1 MARAPRL
8 YVPLDL
14 GFFDDVRIMRAGE
27 KAGWLYLNM
36 LTQTRTV
43 DSDGVLFAEQIAKL
57 AVPQWKQRLAIL
69 VREGLVEEMTTGVY
83 AIASW
88 SKWNQTAAER
98 EEAKRAEAKRKAD
111 ARAKAAAE
119 QNGGKP

>member
-27 KAGWLYLNM
+27 KAGWLYLAM
-36 LTQTRTV
+36 TTRARSLDT
-43 DSDGVLFAEQIAKL
+43 DGLLFTEQIAKL
-57 AVPQWKQRLAIL
+57 AIPGWKQRLAAL
-69 VREGLVEEMTTGVY
+69 VREDLVTETAPDCY
-83 AIASW
+83 FIRSYR
-88 SKWNQTAAER
+88 KWNDTAGER
-98 EEAKRAEAKRKAD
+98 AQQKADEAKRKAE

-119 QNGGKP
+119 AKGK

>member
-27 KAGWLYLNM
+27 KAAWLYLNM
-36 LTQTRTV
+36 LTKTRSV

-57 AVPQWKQRLAIL
+57 GVSQWKQRLTVL
-69 VREGLVEEMTTGVY
+69 VAEGLVDEMTTDCYG
-83 AIASW
+83 IANW
-88 SKWNQTAAER
+88 TKWNQTAAER
-98 EEAKRAEAKRKAD
+98 EEAKRAEAKRKAE
-111 ARAKAAAE
+111 ARARAAADA
-119 QNGGKP
+119 NGGK